1 MYTRQGGFRVASVIS
16 FRIDDEDRE
25 ALQAY
30 ADQFDSTLSWAARR
44 AIKDFVAKLA
54 KESET
59 NENGDNLLFE
69 SNGIDGKVGLCT
81 SGDDT

>member
-1 MYTRQGGFRVASVIS
+1 MASVIS

-59 NENGDNLLFE
+59 GENGNNLLFE
-69 SNGIDGKVGLCT
+69 SNGDIGQDGAY
-81 SGDDT
+81 SRGDATESQE

>member
-1 MYTRQGGFRVASVIS
+1 MASVIS

-25 ALQAY
+25 VLQAY

-54 KESET
+54 KESEIS
-59 NENGDNLLFE
+59 ENGNNLLFE
-69 SNGIDGKVGLCT
+69 SNGDISQDGAY
-81 SGDDT
+81 SHGDATESQE